1 MKIKRIIYLLAA
13 FLIVSC
19 SGRTDYDVCVYGES
33 ASGVIAAIQAA
44 RMDKDVVLI
53 SKNTH
58 VGGLATSGLT
68 ATDMNRHLT
77 IGGVAAEFYGRIY
90 DYYLQ
95 DDVWRNQTRDE
106 FMESTLKRTYRG
118 RNEER
123 KIQWV
128 YESGVAEKIMK
139 EMLEEAGVEI
149 MYNTRLIENET
160 AVRKSCG
167 KIRSIVFEDGTSLSA
182 KMFIDASYTGDLMAA
197 AGVSYIVGRESNRQ
211 YGETFNGIR
220 VAYEPERD
228 LSFISPYD
236 KEGNL
241 LPYVDSALWGT
252 QGDADG
258 RTQAYCY
265 RVTLTDDVDN
275 MVPVECPENYNPLW
289 YEIVLGQI
297 LHDPDIQL
305 KNVITFTPMPN
316 RKTDTNHLDFFGAS
330 HPYPEAS
337 YAERAELEQLHKDYA
352 VGMLWFLGNDPRVP
366 EHLRNEM
373 LRWGFPKDEFGENGN
388 FPHQIYVREARRM
401 VGEYVMTE
409 HNILTEN
416 RDSVADPVGLGSYP
430 LDCHFVSRV
439 VDPEGKLRAEGTMFK
454 SLTPYGISYRSL
466 VPVKDECRNLLVTVC
481 LSSSHVAYSS
491 IRMEPN
497 YMVLGQSAATAAA
510 IAIDNRQAVQDVDYE
525 TLKARLLD
533 DGQILEYQIKKK
545 Q

>member
-1 MKIKRIIYLLAA
+1 MKINRIIYLLAV
-13 FLIVSC
+13 LLLVSC
-19 SGRTDYDVCVYGES
+19 AQETDYDVCVYGES
-33 ASGVIAAIQAA
+33 ASGVVAAIQAA

-68 ATDMNRHLT
+68 ATDINKHLT
-77 IGGVAAEFYGRIY
+77 IGGIAAEFYGRIY

-95 DDVWRNQTRDE
+95 ENVWRNQTRE
-106 FMESTLKRTYRG
+106 QFMESTLKRTYRG
-118 RNEER
+118 RNEARE
-123 KIQWV
+123 IQWV

-149 MYNTRLIENET
+149 MYNTRLIENDS
-160 AVRKSCG
+160 AVKKSCG

-182 KMFIDASYTGDLMAA
+182 KMFIDASYTGDLMAVS
-197 AGVSYIVGRESNRQ
+197 GVSYIVGRESNEQ

-236 KEGNL
+236 KDGNI
-241 LPYVDSALWGT
+241 LPYVDSAIWGK
-252 QGDADG
+252 QGEADG

-265 RVTLTDDVDN
+265 RVTLTDDPEN

-297 LHDPDIQL
+297 LNNPEIEL

-330 HPYPEAS
+330 YAYPEAS
-337 YAERAELEQLHKDYA
+337 YAERSEIEQLHKDYA

-366 EHLRNEM
+366 EHLRKEM
-373 LRWGFPKDEFGENGN
+373 LRWGFPKDEFVENGN
-388 FPHQIYVREARRM
+388 FPYQIYVREARRM
-401 VGEYVMTE
+401 VGEHVMTE
-409 HNILTEN
+409 HNILKEN
-416 RDSVADPVGLGSYP
+416 RDSVIDPVGMGSYP

-439 VDPEGKLRAEGTMFK
+439 VDADGLLRAEGTMFK

-466 VPVKDECRNLLVTVC
+466 VPKKDECKNLFVTVC

-497 YMVLGQSAATAAA
+497 YMVLGQAAGTAAGL
-510 IAIDNRQAVQDVDYE
+510 AIDSRKAVQDVDYE
-525 TLKARLLD
+525 LLKARLLS
-533 DGQILEYQIKKK
+533 DGQILEYQIKK
-545 Q
+545 

>member
-1 MKIKRIIYLLAA
+1 MRINKAIYFLAA
-13 FLIVSC
+13 AVLALAC
-19 SGRTDYDVCVYGES
+19 SPKTDYDICVYGES
-33 ASGVIAAIQAA
+33 ASGVVAAIQAA
-44 RMDKDVVLI
+44 RMDKDVVLV

-68 ATDMNRHLT
+68 ATDINKHLT
-77 IGGVAAEFYGRIY
+77 IGGIAAEFYGRVW

-95 DDVWRNQTRDE
+95 DSVWRNQTREE

-118 RNEER
+118 RNEARE
-123 KIQWV
+123 IQWV
-128 YESGVAEKIMK
+128 YESGVAEGIMK
-139 EMLEEAGVEI
+139 DMLEEAGVDI
-149 MYNTRLIENET
+149 MYDTRLIEDAS
-160 AVRKSCG
+160 AVKKSCG
-167 KIRSIVFEDGTSLSA
+167 RIRSITFEDGTSLSA
-182 KMFIDASYTGDLMAA
+182 RMFIDASYTGDLMAA
-197 AGVSYIVGRESNRQ
+197 AGVSYIVGRESNAT
-211 YGETFNGIR
+211 YGETYNGIR

-236 KEGNL
+236 KDGNL
-241 LPYVDSALWGT
+241 LPYVDAAVWGE
-252 QGDADG
+252 QGEGDG

-265 RVTLTDDVDN
+265 RVTLTDDPQN
-275 MVPVECPENYNPLW
+275 MMPVECPENYNPLW

-297 LHDPDIQL
+297 LNNPEIEL

-330 HPYPEAS
+330 YPYPEAS

-366 EHLRNEM
+366 EHLRKEM
-373 LRWGFPKDEFGENGN
+373 LRWGFPKDEFVENGN

-416 RDSVADPVGLGSYP
+416 RDSVVDPIGMGAYP

-439 VDPEGKLRAEGTMFK
+439 VDSEGKLRAEGTMFK

-466 VPVKDECRNLLVTVC
+466 VPKKKECRNLFVTVC
-481 LSSSHVAYSS
+481 LSSSHVAYAS

-497 YMVLGQSAATAAA
+497 YMVLGQAAATAAA
-510 IAIDNRQAVQDVDYE
+510 IAIDGLCDVQNVDYE
-525 TLKARLLD
+525 VLKARLLE
-533 DGQILEYQIKKK
+533 DGQILEYHINRK
-545 Q
+545 

>member
-1 MKIKRIIYLLAA
+1 MNKILYIAAMLLIA
-13 FLIVSC
+13 SC
-19 SGRTDYDVCVYGES
+19 ARTTDYDVCVYGES
-33 ASGVIAAIQAA
+33 ASGVVAAIQAA
-44 RMDKDVVLI
+44 RMDKKVVLI

-68 ATDMNRHLT
+68 ATDINRHLT
-77 IGGVAAEFYGRIY
+77 IGGIAAEFYGHIW

-95 DDVWRNQTRDE
+95 EDVWKNQTRDE
-106 FMESTLKRTYRG
+106 FLESTLKRTYRG
-118 RNEER
+118 RNEARE
-123 KIQWV
+123 IQWV

-139 EMLEEAGVEI
+139 DMLKEAGVEI

-160 AVRKSCG
+160 AVKKSAG
-167 KIRSIVFEDGTSLSA
+167 RIRSIVFEDGTSLSA

-197 AGVSYIVGRESNRQ
+197 AGVSYIVGREANST

-236 KEGNL
+236 KDGNL
-241 LPYVDSALWGT
+241 LPYVDAAVWGEP
-252 QGDADG
+252 GEGDG

-265 RVTLTDDVDN
+265 RVTLTDDPQN
-275 MVPVECPENYNPLW
+275 MIPVECPENYNPLW

-297 LHDPDIQL
+297 LNDPEIEL

-330 HPYPEAS
+330 YPYPEAS
-337 YAERAELEQLHKDYA
+337 YAERAGLEQLHKDYA

-366 EHLRNEM
+366 ERLRTEM
-373 LRWGFPKDEFGENGN
+373 LRWGFPKDEFVENGN
-388 FPHQIYVREARRM
+388 FPYQIYVREARRM
-401 VGEYVMTE
+401 IGEYVMTE

-416 RDSVADPVGLGSYP
+416 RDSVADPIGMGAYP

-439 VDPEGKLRAEGTMFK
+439 VDSEGKLRAEGTMFK
-454 SLTPYGISYRSL
+454 PLTPYGISYRSL
-466 VPVKDECRNLLVTVC
+466 IPKREECRNLFVTVC
-481 LSSSHVAYSS
+481 LSSSHVAYAS

-497 YMVLGQSAATAAA
+497 YMVLGQAAATAAGL
-510 IAIDNRQAVQDVDYE
+510 AIDGRDDVQDVDYE
-525 TLKARLLD
+525 VLRKRLLE
-533 DGQILEYQIKKK
+533 DGQVLEYQIKKK
-545 Q
+545 